1 MRRKEGDICLSL
13 LVFLFLLLVC
23 YVFIQMVA
31 VRVFPEYG
39 VRKAEERYRRNPSAE
54 NEDLLWRA
62 RSRITKRK

>member
-1 MRRKEGDICLSL
+1 MFEFIG
-13 LVFLFLLLVC
+13 FLFLLLVC

-54 NEDLLWRA
+54 NEDCYGELEVV
-62 RSRITKRK
+62 

>member
-1 MRRKEGDICLSL
+1 MFEFIG
-13 LVFLFLLLVC
+13 FLFLLLVC

-31 VRVFPEYG
+31 VRVFREYG
-39 VRKAEERYRRNPSAE
+39 VRKAEERYRRSPSAE

>member
-1 MRRKEGDICLSL
+1 
-13 LVFLFLLLVC
+13 
-23 YVFIQMVA
+23 MVA

>member
-1 MRRKEGDICLSL
+1 MFEFIG
-13 LVFLFLLLVC
+13 FLFLLLVC

-62 RSRITKRK
+62 REGANKSLI

>member
-1 MRRKEGDICLSL
+1 MFEFIGFFIFTFGVLCL
-13 LVFLFLLLVC
+13 
-23 YVFIQMVA
+23 YTMVA

>member
-1 MRRKEGDICLSL
+1 MFEFIGFFIFYF
-13 LVFLFLLLVC
+13 LVV
-23 YVFIQMVA
+23 VMSFIQMVA

>member
-1 MRRKEGDICLSL
+1 MFEFIG
-13 LVFLFLLLVC
+13 FLFLLLVC
-23 YVFIQMVA
+23 YVLYTNGCCQGCFLK
-31 VRVFPEYG
+31 YG

>member
-13 LVFLFLLLVC
+13 LVFIFAFGV

>member
-1 MRRKEGDICLSL
+1 MNMMISYQE
-13 LVFLFLLLVC
+13 LVR
-23 YVFIQMVA
+23 A
-31 VRVFPEYG
+31 FPEYG